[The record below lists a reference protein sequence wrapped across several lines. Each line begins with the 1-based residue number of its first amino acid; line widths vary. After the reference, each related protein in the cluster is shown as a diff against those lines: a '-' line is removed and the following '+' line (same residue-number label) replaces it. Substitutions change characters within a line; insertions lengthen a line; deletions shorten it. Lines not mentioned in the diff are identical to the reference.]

1 MFIKQIVRKFQFI
14 LLAVGII
21 AVAGGVVH
29 GAQKDKDTEKKQFV
43 MNEAQLQSHVMSFAD
58 RFASIMS
65 TVIAQ
70 FEKQNPTGKTRY
82 MVLELITFSLS
93 HAYIIAGESDPDVA
107 LLDML
112 SMVTLGRIFFEEEGP
127 SRYGKVVAPVTKGYQ
142 KAEADIRQIAAK
154 VLTPDKMLNLMTIV
168 KRWRK
173 ENPEAIFFPL
183 IRFSNFAADRR
194 ESTLTRAEDP
204 EGLFESVESA
214 VESVE
219 EMRLLAER
227 GTYLATRL
235 PQLWGLF
242 GDLWLTRWM
251 NNPDLQKTLSDVQQL
266 SEGTAGL
273 AAIAEKLPDQIAM
286 EREAA
291 IKQAMENVSQERND
305 AIKQIMGEV
314 SAERKAAMDELLAE
328 ERRIEERLISQMI
341 EAMERAERQGEELV
355 DHTVQRLAILMGIG
369 LIGYI
374 IARLII
380 VYASNKM
387 KPSVKNP

>member
-1 MFIKQIVRKFQFI
+1 M
-14 LLAVGII
+14 
-21 AVAGGVVH
+21 
-29 GAQKDKDTEKKQFV
+29 
-43 MNEAQLQSHVMSFAD
+43 
-58 RFASIMS
+58 
-65 TVIAQ
+65 VIAQ

-112 SMVTLGRIFFEEEGP
+112 SMVTLGRIIFEEEGP

-142 KAEADIRQIAAK
+142 KAAADIHQIAAK

-173 ENPEAIFFPL
+173 ENPGVIFFPL
-183 IRFSNFAADRR
+183 VRFSNFAADRR

-214 VESVE
+214 SESVE

-227 GTYLATRL
+227 GTYLATRM

-251 NNPDLQKTLSDVQQL
+251 NNPDLQKTLTVVQQL
-266 SEGTAGL
+266 SQGTASL
-273 AAIAEKLPDQIAM
+273 AATAEKLPQQIAK
-286 EREAA
+286 EREAT

-328 ERRIEERLISQMI
+328 ERRIEDRLISQMI
-341 EAMERAERQGEELV
+341 ETMERAERQGKEMV
-355 DHTVQRLAILMGIG
+355 DHTVQRLAILIVIG
-369 LIGYI
+369 LIGYMI
-374 IARLII
+374 VRLII
-380 VYASNKM
+380 LYASNRT